1 MKLQT
6 LKHRKDF
13 VLSNKFAKKIFSKN
27 FIIQKYTNSDSI
39 DLNLKFGFTATKK
52 IGNAVVRNRAKRRMK
67 ALVSRFV
74 KEDINSF
81 DNKSSYVL
89 VAKSSLNKALFINLY
104 SEMQQCLNKLC
115 SKILVQNVLLI

>member
-6 LKHRKDF
+6 LKKRKEF

-27 FIIQKYTNSDSI
+27 FIIQKYTNSD
-39 DLNLKFGFTATKK
+39 NKNACLKFGFTASKK
-52 IGNAVVRNRAKRRMK
+52 IGNAVCRNRAKRRMRS
-67 ALVSRFV
+67 LVNRFI
-74 KEDINSF
+74 KEQVSYF

-104 SEMQQCLNKLC
+104 SEMQQCLSKL
-115 SKILVQNVLLI
+115 

>member
-52 IGNAVVRNRAKRRMK
+52 IGNAVTRNRAKRRMR

-89 VAKSSLNKALFINLY
+89 VAKSSLNKELFINLY
-104 SEMQQCLNKLC
+104 SEMQQCLNKL
-115 SKILVQNVLLI
+115 

>member
-27 FIIQKYTNSDSI
+27 FIIQKYTNSDSL

-52 IGNAVVRNRAKRRMK
+52 IGNAVTRNRAKRRMR

-104 SEMQQCLNKLC
+104 SEMQQCLNKL
-115 SKILVQNVLLI
+115 

>member
-13 VLSNKFAKKIFSKN
+13 VLSNKLAKKIFSKN

-52 IGNAVVRNRAKRRMK
+52 IGNAVTRNRAKRRMR

-74 KEDINSF
+74 QDDINCF

-104 SEMQQCLNKLC
+104 SEMQQCLNKL
-115 SKILVQNVLLI
+115 

>member
-52 IGNAVVRNRAKRRMK
+52 IGNAVVRNRAKRRMR

-104 SEMQQCLNKLC
+104 SEMQQCLNKL
-115 SKILVQNVLLI
+115 

>member
-13 VLSNKFAKKIFSKN
+13 VLSNKFAKKIYSKN

-52 IGNAVVRNRAKRRMK
+52 IGNAVTRNRAKRRMR

-74 KEDINSF
+74 KEDINFF

-104 SEMQQCLNKLC
+104 SEMQECLNRL
-115 SKILVQNVLLI
+115 

>member
-52 IGNAVVRNRAKRRMK
+52 IGNAVTRNRAKRRMR

-104 SEMQQCLNKLC
+104 SEMKQCLNKL
-115 SKILVQNVLLI
+115 

>member
-13 VLSNKFAKKIFSKN
+13 VLSNKFAKKFFSKN

-52 IGNAVVRNRAKRRMK
+52 IGNAVTRNRAKRRMR

-74 KEDINSF
+74 KEDINFF

-104 SEMQQCLNKLC
+104 SEMQQCLNKL
-115 SKILVQNVLLI
+115 

>member
-13 VLSNKFAKKIFSKN
+13 VLSNKFAKKIYSKN

-52 IGNAVVRNRAKRRMK
+52 IGNAVTRNRAKRRMR

-74 KEDINSF
+74 QEDIYSF

-104 SEMQQCLNKLC
+104 SEMQQCLNKL
-115 SKILVQNVLLI
+115 

>member
-27 FIIQKYTNSDSI
+27 FIIQKYANSDSI

-52 IGNAVVRNRAKRRMK
+52 IGNAVTRNRAKRRMR
-67 ALVSRFV
+67 ALVSRFI
-74 KEDINSF
+74 KEDINYF

-104 SEMQQCLNKLC
+104 SEMQQCLNKL
-115 SKILVQNVLLI
+115 

>member
-6 LKHRKDF
+6 LKHMKDF

-52 IGNAVVRNRAKRRMK
+52 IGNAVTRNRAKRRMR
-67 ALVSRFV
+67 ALVIRFV

-104 SEMQQCLNKLC
+104 SEMQQCLNKL
-115 SKILVQNVLLI
+115 

>member
-39 DLNLKFGFTATKK
+39 DLNIKFGFTATKK
-52 IGNAVVRNRAKRRMK
+52 IGNAVTRNRAKRRMR

-74 KEDINSF
+74 QEDINSF

-104 SEMQQCLNKLC
+104 SEMQQCLNKL
-115 SKILVQNVLLI
+115 

>member
-13 VLSNKFAKKIFSKN
+13 VLSNKFAKKIYSKN

-52 IGNAVVRNRAKRRMK
+52 IGNAVTRNRAKRRMR
-67 ALVSRFV
+67 ALVRRFV
-74 KEDINSF
+74 KEDKNSF
-81 DNKSSYVL
+81 DNTCSYVL

-104 SEMQQCLNKLC
+104 SEMQQCLNKL
-115 SKILVQNVLLI
+115 

>member
-13 VLSNKFAKKIFSKN
+13 VLSNKFAKKIYSKN

-52 IGNAVVRNRAKRRMK
+52 IGNAVTRNRAKRRMR

-74 KEDINSF
+74 KEDINFF

-104 SEMQQCLNKLC
+104 FEMQECLNKL
-115 SKILVQNVLLI
+115 

>member
-39 DLNLKFGFTATKK
+39 DINLKFGFTATKK
-52 IGNAVVRNRAKRRMK
+52 IGNAVTRNRAKRRMR

-89 VAKSSLNKALFINLY
+89 VAKSSLNKALFINFY
-104 SEMQQCLNKLC
+104 SEMQQCLNKL
-115 SKILVQNVLLI
+115 

>member
-52 IGNAVVRNRAKRRMK
+52 IGNAVTRNRAKRRMR

-81 DNKSSYVL
+81 DNKSSYIL

-104 SEMQQCLNKLC
+104 SEMQQCLNKL
-115 SKILVQNVLLI
+115 

>member
-13 VLSNKFAKKIFSKN
+13 VLSNKFAKKIYSKN

-52 IGNAVVRNRAKRRMK
+52 IGNAVTRNRAKRRMR

-89 VAKSSLNKALFINLY
+89 VAKSSLNNALFINLY
-104 SEMQQCLNKLC
+104 SEMQQCLNKL
-115 SKILVQNVLLI
+115 

>member
-13 VLSNKFAKKIFSKN
+13 VLSNKFAKKIYSKN

-52 IGNAVVRNRAKRRMK
+52 IGNAVTRNRAKRRMR

-74 KEDINSF
+74 KEDINFF

-104 SEMQQCLNKLC
+104 SEMQECLNKL
-115 SKILVQNVLLI
+115 

>member
-52 IGNAVVRNRAKRRMK
+52 IGNAVTRNRAKRRMR
-67 ALVSRFV
+67 ALVSMFV
-74 KEDINSF
+74 QEDISSF

-104 SEMQQCLNKLC
+104 SEMQQCLNKL
-115 SKILVQNVLLI
+115 

>member
-13 VLSNKFAKKIFSKN
+13 VLSNKFAKKIYSRN

-52 IGNAVVRNRAKRRMK
+52 IGNAVVRNRAKRRMR

-74 KEDINSF
+74 KEDINFF

-104 SEMQQCLNKLC
+104 SEMQECLNKL
-115 SKILVQNVLLI
+115 

>member
-52 IGNAVVRNRAKRRMK
+52 IGNAVTRNRAKRRMR

-81 DNKSSYVL
+81 DNQSSYVL

-104 SEMQQCLNKLC
+104 FEMQQCLNKL
-115 SKILVQNVLLI
+115 

>member
-13 VLSNKFAKKIFSKN
+13 VLSNKFAKKIYSKN

-52 IGNAVVRNRAKRRMK
+52 IGNAVTRNRAKRRMR

-74 KEDINSF
+74 QEDINFF

-104 SEMQQCLNKLC
+104 SEMQQCLNKL
-115 SKILVQNVLLI
+115 

>member
-13 VLSNKFAKKIFSKN
+13 VLSNKLAKKIFSKN

-52 IGNAVVRNRAKRRMK
+52 IGNAVIRNRAKRRMR

-104 SEMQQCLNKLC
+104 SEMQQCLNKL
-115 SKILVQNVLLI
+115 

>member
-52 IGNAVVRNRAKRRMK
+52 IGNAVTRNRAKRRMR
-67 ALVSRFV
+67 AIVSRFV
-74 KEDINSF
+74 QEDINYF

-104 SEMQQCLNKLC
+104 SEMQQCLNKL
-115 SKILVQNVLLI
+115 

>member
-13 VLSNKFAKKIFSKN
+13 VLSNKFAKKIYSKN

-52 IGNAVVRNRAKRRMK
+52 IGNAVTRNRAKRRMR
-67 ALVSRFV
+67 ALVSRFI

-104 SEMQQCLNKLC
+104 SEMQQCLNKL
-115 SKILVQNVLLI
+115 

>member
-52 IGNAVVRNRAKRRMK
+52 IWNAVVRNRAKRRMR

-104 SEMQQCLNKLC
+104 SEMQKCLNKL
-115 SKILVQNVLLI
+115 

>member
-52 IGNAVVRNRAKRRMK
+52 IGNAVKRNKIKRR
-67 ALVSRFV
+67 LLR
-74 KEDINSF
+74 
-81 DNKSSYVL
+81 L
-89 VAKSSLNKALFINLY
+89 WLL
-104 SEMQQCLNKLC
+104 KLL
-115 SKILVQNVLLI
+115 KLP

>member
-52 IGNAVVRNRAKRRMK
+52 IGNAVSRTRAKRRMR

-74 KEDINSF
+74 KEDINFF

-104 SEMQQCLNKLC
+104 SEMQQCLNKL
-115 SKILVQNVLLI
+115 

>member
-13 VLSNKFAKKIFSKN
+13 VLSNKFAKKIYSKN

-52 IGNAVVRNRAKRRMK
+52 IGNAVTRNRAKRRMR

-74 KEDINSF
+74 KEDINFF

-89 VAKSSLNKALFINLY
+89 VAKSSLNKALFVNLY
-104 SEMQQCLNKLC
+104 SEMQQCLNKL
-115 SKILVQNVLLI
+115 

>member
-52 IGNAVVRNRAKRRMK
+52 IGNAVTRNRSKRRMR

-104 SEMQQCLNKLC
+104 SEMQQCLNKL
-115 SKILVQNVLLI
+115 

>member
-13 VLSNKFAKKIFSKN
+13 VLSNKFAKKIYSKN

-52 IGNAVVRNRAKRRMK
+52 IGNAVTRNRAKRRMR

-74 KEDINSF
+74 QEDINSF

-104 SEMQQCLNKLC
+104 SEMQQCLNKL
-115 SKILVQNVLLI
+115 